1 MVGLSL
7 IFADFVFESN
17 FIPERCMEIF
27 FSSIPKAEEFP
38 LKSYRVDFSMDR
50 LRLGVDNFRCD
61 VYLSDGFRKAAGAFV
76 LSLVCRHAEVEIY
89 LYSGRKSSWSQEI
102 IEFKQICKDVLLDAL
117 NLAKREREIQIDMMA
132 QAALVK
138 FFTEELEKQ
147 FQKMTNRI
155 RHLIFEKEKSFK
167 DSHAAVQLKEE
178 LTVASRNRRQILIQS
193 GKELFGHL
201 NEIQSSELKSIRE
214 SNFGADHL
222 LPDDFFSGPL
232 LYTKDPDDFFMM
244 EHYVLLGN
252 RFEDPHRYDPLVS
265 MIHGLLEQLTS
276 RNSAPPPGPGASAK
290 PPLDPEIQAWMLQVD
305 NIGLLMNWFETSEH
319 LKQRVQ
325 NGASPEDLRALKS
338 HIDNQKKCLNF
349 FYREFRKKGLISRIS
364 AIFEMKSI
372 CHQYCPPLA
381 PQLVLQYLI
390 DLKGRR
396 LVHDRIERLQKITG
410 EAVSLKPLQKL
421 ADRIRLISRTKRKQ
435 HLIEFLTRL
444 LAYHR
449 DRTNQQSIQNVMDR
463 INLTLDEKTIH
474 LSRANRSLYEFLLPH
489 EQRLE
494 EKQVINHVIVKADV
508 RGSTEITQQMK
519 ETGLNP
525 ASYFSLNFFDPISN
539 ILPRY
544 GAGKVFIEGDALI
557 LSIFER
563 EESPRGWYAVAR
575 ACGLSLN
582 MISIVRHCN
591 QRNRT
596 YHLPP
601 IEIGIGISFNN
612 APPTFLFD
620 AEKPIMISSAI
631 NLADRMSSCSKNV
644 RGHIEN
650 RSAPFNLYLFHTASD
665 PETGFS
671 DDQILRYNVNGI
683 ELSAEGFEKLAREI
697 DLKLIS
703 CRAPEIQKDEIRFYT
718 GIFPT
723 ATRQYQRLIIREDDI
738 LSVSSDTLSPI
749 RSTGRKYYEVCT
761 HPGLYRY
768 LKEHA

>member
-1 MVGLSL
+1 MHDS
-7 IFADFVFESN
+7 VFEFN
-17 FIPERCMEIF
+17 FTPARRMKIF

-38 LKSYRVDFSMDR
+38 LKSYRVDFSLDR
-50 LRLGVDNFRCD
+50 LRLGVDNIRCD
-61 VYLSDGFRKAAGAFV
+61 VHLSDDFRKATGAFIF
-76 LSLVCRHAEVEIY
+76 SLVCRHAAVEIY
-89 LYSGRKSSWSQEI
+89 LYSDRKSNWRQEVV
-102 IEFKQICKDVLLDAL
+102 EFKQVCIDVLLDAL
-117 NLAKREREIQIDMMA
+117 NLAKREREIQIDLMA

-147 FQKMTNRI
+147 FLKMLDQI
-155 RHLIFEKEKSFK
+155 RHLIFQKEKSFK
-167 DSHAAVQLKEE
+167 DAHAALQLKEE
-178 LTVASRNRRQILIQS
+178 LAAVSKNRRQILIQS

-201 NEIQSSELKSIRE
+201 IEVQTSELKSIRE
-214 SNFGADHL
+214 SNFGVEHL

-232 LYTKDPDDFFMM
+232 LYTKEPDDFFMM

-265 MIHGLLEQLTS
+265 LIHGLMEQLAS
-276 RNSAPPPGPGASAK
+276 RDSVPSPGNNAPAK
-290 PPLDPEIQAWMLQVD
+290 PSLGPEIQAWMLQVD

-319 LKQRVQ
+319 LKQQVQ
-325 NGASPEDLRALKS
+325 DGASPEDLRALKS
-338 HIDNQKKCLNF
+338 RIGNQKRCLNF
-349 FYREFRKKGLISRIS
+349 FYREFRGKGLIPRIA

-390 DLKGRR
+390 DQKGRR

-410 EAVSLKPLQKL
+410 EAVSLKPLRKM
-421 ADRIRLISRTKRKQ
+421 ADRILLISRKKRERY
-435 HLIEFLTRL
+435 LVEFLTRL
-444 LAYHR
+444 LTYHR
-449 DRTNQQSIQNVMDR
+449 DRTNQQTIQNVMER
-463 INLTLDEKTIH
+463 INLTLDEKTIQ

-494 EKQVINHVIVKADV
+494 EKQIINHVIVKADV
-508 RGSTEITQQMK
+508 RGSTDITLQMK

-582 MISIVRHCN
+582 TIFIVRNYN
-591 QRNRT
+591 QRNKT

-631 NLADRMSSCSKNV
+631 NLADRMSSCSK
-644 RGHIEN
+644 RIREHIKN
-650 RSAPFNLYLFHTASD
+650 RSAPFNLYVFQPASD
-665 PETGFS
+665 QGTAFP

-697 DLKLIS
+697 DLKFIS
-703 CRAPEIQKDEIRFYT
+703 CRVPEIQEDEIRLYT

-738 LSVSSDTLSPI
+738 LEVSPDTLKPI
-749 RSTGRKYYEVCT
+749 QSTGRKYYEVCT

-768 LKEHA
+768 LKEYA